1 MFRKV
6 EKKNSL
12 EIVVS
17 VVLGMVFGVLMN
29 RSNIHLPSTIRDQML
44 FKRLTMVKMF
54 LSAVGMSMLSVV
66 CLMIINRNIYE
77 KVFNGF
83 VQKVNRIDGK
93 RFFRRLNE

>member
-17 VVLGMVFGVLMN
+17 VVLGMGFGVLMN